1 MKQKMRQVLFCLVM
15 VLGIIGLAG
24 CSSKKKTQIDADV
37 ESQITSYVN
46 QMMSQLES
54 ADDNTLTSAIKQQY
68 EDSDDATQV
77 AFGTALQNWVDNKE
91 IIGKI
96 SGDPADVKIKEG
108 DNKGYDVKFKLT
120 GEKRNA
126 SVSLGLSKKL
136 ELTSLS
142 FNPVYSVAEK
152 MEKAFMNLL
161 MGMGTVFVILIFISW
176 LISLFKYI
184 NVFEVK
190 VKATKEVKVEQVEE
204 AVVTEST
211 VQESEPELSDD
222 LELVAVITAAIA
234 AYTGNS
240 TDGLVVRSIKRVSKK
255 RR

>member
-24 CSSKKKTQIDADV
+24 CSSKKKTQIDANV

-54 ADDNTLTSAIKQQY
+54 ADDNTLTSAIKQY

-142 FNPVYSVAEK
+142 FNPVYSVVEK

-184 NVFEVK
+184 NVFEAK

-211 VQESEPELSDD
+211 IQESEPELSDD